1 MGTEFEHKLVV
12 VGDEWR
18 AAVTSSSSLAQA
30 YLCAK
35 PGMTIRVRVVD
46 DSVAY
51 LTIKG
56 RQVGIGRPEYEYE
69 IPVDDARAL
78 LAMITDG
85 FPITK
90 TRYELGDPC
99 AGWIV
104 DEFADAN
111 AGLVVAEATL
121 IDGRFDDVRRGHL
134 TPEEAVEM
142 ALDAVRAISSRA
154 APMSSWLFALP
165 RSLEES
171 RMFWA
176 DSTARAESCWD
187 WLTRDWN
194 RSFPMVMAM

>member
-18 AAVTSSSSLAQA
+18 AAVTSSSSLSQA
-30 YLCAK
+30 YLSAT

-46 DSVAY
+46 DDRAY

-56 RQVGIGRPEYEYE
+56 KQVGIGRPEYEYE

-78 LAMITDG
+78 LAMITEG

-90 TRYELGDPC
+90 TRHELGGEW

-111 AGLVVAEATL
+111 AGLVVAELEVPAEDTPWQVPGWAGEDVTADHRYTNAAL
-121 IDGRFDDVRRGHL
+121 FGRPFTQWG
-134 TPEEAVEM
+134 
-142 ALDAVRAISSRA
+142 
-154 APMSSWLFALP
+154 
-165 RSLEES
+165 
-171 RMFWA
+171 A
-176 DSTARAESCWD
+176 D
-187 WLTRDWN
+187 
-194 RSFPMVMAM
+194 

>member
-18 AAVTSSSSLAQA
+18 DAITVTSALSQA
-30 YLCAK
+30 YLSAK

-46 DSVAY
+46 DTTAY

-56 RQVGIGRPEYEYE
+56 KQVGIGRPEYEYE

-90 TRYELGDPC
+90 TRYELRDPW

-111 AGLVVAEATL
+111 TGLVVAELEVPAE
-121 IDGRFDDVRRGHL
+121 D
-134 TPEEAVEM
+134 TPWEVPVWAGANVTTDFRYTNSE
-142 ALDAVRAISSRA
+142 LFSRPFTQWGSS
-154 APMSSWLFALP
+154 
-165 RSLEES
+165 
-171 RMFWA
+171 
-176 DSTARAESCWD
+176 
-187 WLTRDWN
+187 
-194 RSFPMVMAM
+194 

>member
-18 AAVTSSSSLAQA
+18 TAVTSSSSLAQA

-46 DSVAY
+46 ESTAY

-56 RQVGIGRPEYEYE
+56 KQVGIGRPEYEYE
-69 IPVDDARAL
+69 IPVDDARAM

-85 FPITK
+85 YPIAK
-90 TRYELGDPC
+90 TRHELGGEW

-111 AGLVVAEATL
+111 AGLVVAELEVPAEDTPWEVPAWA
-121 IDGRFDDVRRGHL
+121 GDDVTSEGRY
-134 TPEEAVEM
+134 TNA
-142 ALDAVRAISSRA
+142 ALFSH
-154 APMSSWLFALP
+154 PF
-165 RSLEES
+165 
-171 RMFWA
+171 
-176 DSTARAESCWD
+176 
-187 WLTRDWN
+187 TRWSQD
-194 RSFPMVMAM
+194 

>member
-12 VGDEWR
+12 VGEQWR
-18 AAVTSSSSLAQA
+18 DAVASSSSLSQA

-46 DSVAY
+46 DERAY

-56 RQVGIGRPEYEYE
+56 KQVGIGRPEYEYE

-78 LAMITDG
+78 LAMITEG

-90 TRYELGDPC
+90 TRYELSGEW

-111 AGLVVAEATL
+111 AGLVVAELEVPAEDTPWEVPAWAGENVTSDFRYTNAEL
-121 IDGRFDDVRRGHL
+121 FSRPYAQWGRG
-134 TPEEAVEM
+134 
-142 ALDAVRAISSRA
+142 
-154 APMSSWLFALP
+154 
-165 RSLEES
+165 
-171 RMFWA
+171 
-176 DSTARAESCWD
+176 
-187 WLTRDWN
+187 
-194 RSFPMVMAM
+194 

>member
-18 AAVTSSSSLAQA
+18 EAVTRTSALSQA
-30 YLCAK
+30 YLSAK

-46 DSVAY
+46 DTRAY

-56 RQVGIGRPEYEYE
+56 EQVGIGRPEYEYE

-90 TRYELGDPC
+90 TRYELGDPW

-111 AGLVVAEATL
+111 AGLVVAELEVPAQ
-121 IDGRFDDVRRGHL
+121 D
-134 TPEEAVEM
+134 TPWEVPVWAGENVTSDFRYTNSE
-142 ALDAVRAISSRA
+142 LFSR
-154 APMSSWLFALP
+154 PYTQWGSG
-165 RSLEES
+165 
-171 RMFWA
+171 
-176 DSTARAESCWD
+176 
-187 WLTRDWN
+187 
-194 RSFPMVMAM
+194 